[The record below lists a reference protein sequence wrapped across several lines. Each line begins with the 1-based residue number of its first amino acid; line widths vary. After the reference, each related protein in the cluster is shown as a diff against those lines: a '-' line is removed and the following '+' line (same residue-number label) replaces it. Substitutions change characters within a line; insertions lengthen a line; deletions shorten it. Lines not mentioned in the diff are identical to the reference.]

1 MWRMSSMHFVSNPFH
16 NNWPALRAEGL
27 MMQQAQLPTLAVLGG
42 TGPEAGKKNSISR
55 AAEAGLSDPCTA
67 LKVLSGE
74 AKKIINVNRRVFSSH
89 GTKKPTFLLEL

>member
-1 MWRMSSMHFVSNPFH
+1 
-16 NNWPALRAEGL
+16 

-74 AKKIINVNRRVFSSH
+74 AKKKTDYQCESWCFFFPWDKETHVFIRVAK
-89 GTKKPTFLLEL
+89 T